1 MQEKPL
7 YKSGLVMKRLDS
19 MYEFRGSNS
28 IVIDIPKKNARMI
41 TTRKAPITNGFTDEK
56 INKIRR

>member
-19 MYEFRGSNS
+19 MYEFRGSNF
-28 IVIDIPKKNARMI
+28 IVIDIPKKKKCKN
-41 TTRKAPITNGFTDEK
+41 DHY
-56 INKIRR
+56 